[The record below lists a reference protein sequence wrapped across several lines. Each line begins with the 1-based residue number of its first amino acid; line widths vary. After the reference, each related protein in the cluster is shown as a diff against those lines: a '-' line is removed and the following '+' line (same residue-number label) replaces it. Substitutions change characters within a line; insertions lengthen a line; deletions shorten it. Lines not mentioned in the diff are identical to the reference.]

1 MLTLPHVVFAGY
13 NELKKQWEVVIDGEI
28 PIDKIAPIENG
39 DEKDPD
45 PVVRVFMPLKRQDIE
60 KRGCCIAPYM
70 PIRSTQGGQHLIV
83 VGFIA
88 DFRVENVDEV
98 MSDFVKDFSE
108 ELERYIRE
116 SFFEE
121 SSLPEDVII

>member
-1 MLTLPHVVFAGY
+1 MKMLPQVVFAGY

-28 PIDKIAPIENG
+28 PIDDVAPFEDG
-39 DEKDPD
+39 EEKDPD
-45 PVVRVFMPLKRQDIE
+45 PIVRTFMPLKRQYIE

-98 MSDFVKDFSE
+98 MGDFVKDFSE
-108 ELERYIRE
+108 ELEQYIRE

-121 SSLPEDVII
+121 SNLPEDF